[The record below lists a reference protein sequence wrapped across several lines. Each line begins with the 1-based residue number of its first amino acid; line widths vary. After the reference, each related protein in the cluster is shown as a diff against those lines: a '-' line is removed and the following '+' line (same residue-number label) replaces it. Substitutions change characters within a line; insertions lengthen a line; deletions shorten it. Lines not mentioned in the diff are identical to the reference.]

1 MHSYQSGHAY
11 ATSRPCF
18 AGADLTCVRRGKREK
33 YRRINFVRVGMRDRA
48 IVNRRRSITEIA
60 SRSTKSR
67 SRYEIQFLLDTLS
80 SASFRQTFQKI
91 WRSIRLF
98 GKSQAPALCGYKEA
112 KQLQRWIRNVRRRR
126 ENKKEYKYI
135 RKKMDEGSY
144 IINTDRFNLWY
155 DPEKRSTR
163 SEILFA

>member
-18 AGADLTCVRRGKREK
+18 AGADLTCARRGKREK

-60 SRSTKSR
+60 SRSTKSGSSYEIHFV
-67 SRYEIQFLLDTLS
+67 SRYAL
-80 SASFRQTFQKI
+80 FRFFQPDFSEI

-98 GKSQAPALCGYKEA
+98 GKSQAQALCGYKEA
-112 KQLQRWIRNVRRRR
+112 KELQRWIRNVRRRR

-144 IINTDRFNLWY
+144 NIDADRFNLWY
-155 DPEKRSTR
+155 NPEKRSTR
-163 SEILFA
+163 SEILFV